1 MKKVL
6 FSAVILAVTATAS
19 AQSGGLAADAAIV
32 GASMEQ
38 GRQWAIDQRV
48 KRERAAIAEQ
58 QFYISQQRA
67 IESQRIAEAQA
78 WANMRQNAMEK
89 SRAGAINTQRKKA
102 GRAATIAKVQQK
114 YREKQDSNLPASQPL
129 RTN

>member
-1 MKKVL
+1 MKKIL
-6 FSAVILAVTATAS
+6 FSAVILAVATTAS
-19 AQSGGLAADAAIV
+19 AQSGSLAADAAIV

-38 GRQWAIDQRV
+38 GRQWSIDQRV

-114 YREKQDSNLPASQPL
+114 YKEKQDSNLPASQPL